1 MITANWIR
9 HTAIQIGSIY
19 TATLDM
25 DYTIDST
32 TTDATAATATI
43 KIYNLAPQTIA
54 KIAAGDRV
62 TLEGGYQ
69 ADHGIIYLG
78 RVATVTQG
86 RDGADTY
93 AEITCTD
100 YTWPASMRTRSYPKG
115 TRIGDMLRTLYADAA
130 LPIGPIIAD
139 LGATTTDAYTTDP
152 NGKTTLDQLISMIN
166 GDPDVIAASISVHH
180 AIIGGAA
187 CVVASNQTT
196 TDTHIISR
204 KTGLISTS
212 PETDDGID
220 MTVTTLLNW
229 RIQIDAAVEL
239 TTLGHG
245 SGTYK
250 VASYRH
256 QAEGDRY
263 QTIIK
268 LTAL

>member
-1 MITANWIR
+1 MISANWIR
-9 HTAIQIGSIY
+9 YTAIQIGSIY
-19 TATLDM
+19 TDTLDA
-25 DYTIDST
+25 DYTLDSNT
-32 TTDATAATATI
+32 SEATAATATI
-43 KIYNLAPQTIA
+43 KIYNLAPTTIA
-54 KIAAGDRV
+54 KIAVGDRV
-62 TLEGGYQ
+62 TIEAGYQ

-86 RDGADTY
+86 RSGADTY

-100 YTWPASMRTRSYPKG
+100 YTWPASMRARSYPKG
-115 TRIGDMLRTLYADAA
+115 TRIGDMLRTLYADARI
-130 LPIGPIIAD
+130 PTGPIITD
-139 LGATTTDAYTTDP
+139 CGVTTTDAYTTSPD
-152 NGKTTLDQLISMIN
+152 GKTTLDQLISMIN

-196 TDTHIISR
+196 TDTHIISI
-204 KTGLISTS
+204 KTGLIDVS
-212 PETDDGID
+212 PETDNGIA

-229 RIQIDAAVEL
+229 RIQIDAAVKL
-239 TTLGHG
+239 TTIGPG

-263 QTIIK
+263 QTTIK
-268 LTAL
+268 LTAP